1 MDCKNSNVLI
11 SIIVPVYNVEQYLSK
26 CLDSIINQTYKNL
39 EIILIDDGST
49 DKSGEIC
56 DKYKDEDSRIK
67 VIHKINAGVSAA
79 RNDGIDIAEGTYVTF
94 VDSDDWIEEDYIN
107 LAIACLT
114 KYRPDILI
122 NNYKRYNKNNSNY
135 VNMEPIFFDK
145 QEALFEMIR
154 GKHFNWSPVATFY
167 STKICKLNKFD
178 SNINY
183 GEDLLFKYN
192 FIKNSKNI
200 LYVPLVK
207 YFYTNR
213 ETSAC
218 NSYAIDKK
226 MDDLY
231 VMEYIMEKEKNK
243 IGNILMENEYLP
255 RLISRYKILKLNDSY
270 IYKELKTVLN
280 NKIKRMLVAKFFSMH
295 ISIKNKVKLLAC
307 FMPKQIIYF
316 LIKINNLI
324 NKKDDTSET

>member
-1 MDCKNSNVLI
+1 MNCKDNKFLI
-11 SIIVPVYNVEQYLSK
+11 SIIVPVYNVEQYLPK

-49 DKSGEIC
+49 DKSGKIC
-56 DKYKDEDSRIK
+56 DKYKNEDKRIK
-67 VIHKINAGVSAA
+67 VIHKINTGVSAA
-79 RNDGIDIAEGTYVTF
+79 RNDGIDIAQGTYITF

-107 LAIACLT
+107 LATACLT
-114 KYRPDILI
+114 KYQPDILI
-122 NNYKRYNKNNSNY
+122 NNYKRCNKDNSNSM
-135 VNMEPIFFDK
+135 NMDPIFFYS
-145 QEALFEMIR
+145 QEALFEMVR
-154 GKHFNWSPVATFY
+154 KKYFNWSPVATFY
-167 STKICKLNKFD
+167 STKICKSIKFD

-200 LYVPLVK
+200 LYVPLKK
-207 YFYTNR
+207 YFYINR
-213 ETSAC
+213 KSSAC
-218 NSYAIDKK
+218 NGYAIDKK

-243 IGNILMENEYLP
+243 IGNILIENEYLP

-270 IYKELKTVLN
+270 IYRELEIILS
-280 NKIKRMLVAKFFSMH
+280 NKIKRILVLKAFSMH
-295 ISIKNKVKLLAC
+295 ISIKNKVKMLAC
-307 FMPKQIIYF
+307 FMPKQIFYF
-316 LIKINNLI
+316 LIKINTLI